1 MKIRHFLKLLFLVAV
16 AWLFPYQARAADE
29 NTRIE
34 GLISH
39 VENLKDAKFVRNGR
53 SYESKDAAK
62 FLRGKWHSKEK
73 EIKTA
78 EEFIEKVATA
88 SSTTGKPY
96 LIKFNDGREVECADY
111 LKQQLRK

>member
-1 MKIRHFLKLLFLVAV
+1 MKSRLLLRLFFFVVIACVFPVA
-16 AWLFPYQARAADE
+16 ALAADE

-34 GLISH
+34 SLISH
-39 VENLKDAKFVRNGR
+39 VENLKNAKFIRNGS

-62 FLRGKWHSKEK
+62 FLRGKWRSKEK

-78 EEFIEKVATA
+78 EEFIEKVATV

-96 LIKFNDGREVECADY
+96 LIRFNDGHEVKCADY
-111 LKQQLRK
+111 LKERLKK

>member
-1 MKIRHFLKLLFLVAV
+1 MKTRHFLGLLFLVAV
-16 AWLFPYQARAADE
+16 SFLFPAEARAADE

-34 GLISH
+34 SLISH
-39 VENLKDAKFVRNGR
+39 VENLKDAKFVRNGT
-53 SYESKDAAK
+53 SYEAKDAAK

-78 EEFIEKVATA
+78 EEFIEKVATM

-96 LIKFNDGREVECADY
+96 LIRFNDGHEVKCGDY
-111 LKQQLRK
+111 LKEQLKK